1 MDIPILACG
10 FAFVALGGNLF
21 VGFVLCLAGYYAAF
35 VSLWVLCAY
44 LTAESP
50 SMVRWLFALVGAV
63 LAAGQA
69 LGLIAVDTRLFGLG
83 REDAVV
89 MVVVLLLACL
99 YLSNSSSPYES
110 WGIVKPAQL
119 SSEPDMADACELLAA
134 ETRMTKREREILPL
148 LAQGRNR
155 KVIAEQLVLSE
166 NTVKTHISNLYAK
179 VHVHSQQELIELV
192 RRRMVGSS
200 DREERSED

>member
-1 MDIPILACG
+1 
-10 FAFVALGGNLF
+10 
-21 VGFVLCLAGYYAAF
+21 
-35 VSLWVLCAY
+35 
-44 LTAESP
+44 
-50 SMVRWLFALVGAV
+50 
-63 LAAGQA
+63 
-69 LGLIAVDTRLFGLG
+69 
-83 REDAVV
+83 
-89 MVVVLLLACL
+89 
-99 YLSNSSSPYES
+99 
-110 WGIVKPAQL
+110 
-119 SSEPDMADACELLAA
+119 
-134 ETRMTKREREILPL
+134 MTKREREILPL